1 MIDVSFFFG
10 YSLFF
15 SVSISVSLSRR
26 EINEPRG
33 VCPAGI
39 RSGEASESFGCNM
52 AANLVSSGSG
62 AVYFYFPSA
71 DGSFYFGSF
80 FFLFLWGERVLLL
93 PWLVSM
99 LFPLCILFS
108 REYIM
113 TRAMRIF
120 DHAACVLCIAP
131 FSLYVVL
138 LYIYRPQY
146 IGLVHQFDC
155 PYDFEY
161 I

>member
-15 SVSISVSLSRR
+15 SVSISVFLSRR

-39 RSGEASESFGCNM
+39 RSGAASESFGCNM

-71 DGSFYFGSF
+71 DGSFYFGTF
-80 FFLFLWGERVLLL
+80 FFSFLVGGEGVIVT
-93 PWLVSM
+93 LVGVD
-99 LFPLCILFS
+99 
-108 REYIM
+108 
-113 TRAMRIF
+113 A
-120 DHAACVLCIAP
+120 
-131 FSLYVVL
+131 FSLM
-138 LYIYRPQY
+138 YIILTRVYHDQ
-146 IGLVHQFDC
+146 GDAHF
-155 PYDFEY
+155 
-161 I
+161 

>member
-1 MIDVSFFFG
+1 MFLSLRLFSF
-10 YSLFF
+10 LFCLDLCLA
-15 SVSISVSLSRR
+15 VSLSRR

-39 RSGEASESFGCNM
+39 RSGAASESFGCNM

-71 DGSFYFGSF
+71 DGSFYFGTF
-80 FFLFLWGERVLLL
+80 FFFSCGGERVLLL

-146 IGLVHQFDC
+146 IVHQFDC